1 MWVLKK
7 NMRLNSQVYKLHW
20 RMWTLKVMEKL
31 NVIVEKCCQMQER
44 EHIGAVISQLLNSH
58 KKGKQQYSWKLK
70 FQNECKLCY
79 RSKKILFML
88 WCHEFVIGMSLKWL
102 INVKFNW
109 IFFSHLF
116 TQDYLRV
123 HTSGLCSVLNVLFL
137 QNVDKIIITCN
148 FIAKNRFKKIE
159 KLRNTWSD
167 FLCPLSGSLGVSSS
181 NIRQILRHI
190 TNITRTGSATVNWN
204 RRLLIQGVTTVIMV
218 SIRDLGLF

>member
-1 MWVLKK
+1 MVCKVWVLKK

-109 IFFSHLF
+109 IFFFSF
-116 TQDYLRV
+116 V
-123 HTSGLCSVLNVLFL
+123 HTRLSSCSYFRFMFSFE
-137 QNVDKIIITCN
+137 C
-148 FIAKNRFKKIE
+148 FI
-159 KLRNTWSD
+159 
-167 FLCPLSGSLGVSSS
+167 SSKC
-181 NIRQILRHI
+181 R
-190 TNITRTGSATVNWN
+190 
-204 RRLLIQGVTTVIMV
+204 
-218 SIRDLGLF
+218 